1 MAKCLFSW
9 HQTPSLTLFMLHANN
24 KCQLFMHPDRPA
36 KCMQPADG
44 IELKLILDL
53 VCNPSKLNTK
63 TAFKLKEAAE

>member
-1 MAKCLFSW
+1 
-9 HQTPSLTLFMLHANN
+9 MLHANN